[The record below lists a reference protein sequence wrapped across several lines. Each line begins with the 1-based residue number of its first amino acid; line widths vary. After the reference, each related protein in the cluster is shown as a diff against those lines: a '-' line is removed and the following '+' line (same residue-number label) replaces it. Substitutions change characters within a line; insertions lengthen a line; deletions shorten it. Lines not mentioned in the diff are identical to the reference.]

1 MLEELRSRLQSQ
13 IEEFD
18 HELRVELPKRIATAV
33 AMGDLRENAE
43 YSTALERQEFVRA
56 RLSQLTRRQSE
67 LSGIDLR
74 DVPRDSVG
82 FGSRVALADDD
93 GETMTLR
100 IVFPEFVELD
110 DEMISLA
117 SPLGRALLGARPGQR
132 VNLQSPGGERAY
144 MVLEIV
150 TLHGETLSYEKGA

>member
-1 MLEELRSRLQSQ
+1 MLEELRTRLQAQ

-18 HELRVELPKRIATAV
+18 RELRIELPKRIATAV

-74 DVPRDSVG
+74 DVPRDVVG
-82 FGSRVALADDD
+82 FGSQVALAGED

-110 DEMISLA
+110 DEMISIA
-117 SPLGRALLGARPGQR
+117 SPLGRALIGARPGQR
-132 VNLQSPGGERAY
+132 VNLQAPGGERAY

-150 TLHGETLSYEKGA
+150 TLHGETLTHEEGS